1 MDIKKYIKS
10 ELKDM
15 LLEAKDKTSIHRAS
29 GTDVSRLQGVFANLA
44 GRAKSGHA
52 KRKLVTQVIQTLAS
66 TLNVTPSDVMK
77 SYRDYKIGA
86 KKAAVNKD
94 EN

>member
-1 MDIKKYIKS
+1 MEIKKYIRS
-10 ELKDM
+10 ELKT
-15 LLEAKDKTSIHRAS
+15 LLIEAKDKTTIHKAS
-29 GTDVSRLQGVFANLA
+29 GTDVSRLQNVFSNLA

-66 TLNVTPSDVMK
+66 TLSITPSDVMR
-77 SYRDYKIGA
+77 SYRAYKIDA
-86 KKAAVNKD
+86 KKAVANKD